1 MKTTLYLVRHG
12 ETKWN
17 TEGRFQGCI
26 DIELSNNG
34 IAQAKRL
41 KKRLKDTFDIVYTS
55 PLIRAKKT
63 AETICEDTSITP
75 IEEFNLR
82 EINFG
87 DWEGLTLA
95 EIKETYSQEFL
106 KWREDELVGP
116 ICGGELSI
124 KAACDRAKKAVLKIV
139 EENQGSR
146 IVIVAH
152 GGIIKAA
159 LIALFDWK
167 MNMYHKVLLGNT
179 SINELS
185 FNESLEPRLVS
196 VNDLNHLK

>member
-26 DIELSNNG
+26 DIELSDNG
-34 IAQAKRL
+34 LNQAMK
-41 KKRLKDTFDIVYTS
+41 LKDRLMDSFDYVYTS
-55 PLIRAKKT
+55 PLSRAKKT
-63 AETICEDTSITP
+63 AETICEDSSITP

-87 DWEGLTLA
+87 DWEGLTLS
-95 EIKETYSQEFL
+95 EIKETYSEEFL
-106 KWREDELVGP
+106 RWRQDELLGP
-116 ICGGELSI
+116 ICGGEQSI
-124 KAACDRAKKAVLKIV
+124 KAASDRAQKAILKIV
-139 EENQGSR
+139 QEHKGSR

-159 LIALFDWK
+159 LIGLFEWK
-167 MNMYHKVLLGNT
+167 MNMYHKFNLGNT
-179 SINELS
+179 SINEIT
-185 FNESLEPRLVS
+185 FNDNLEPRMVS
-196 VNDLNHLK
+196 INDLNHL